1 MPAWTLWTLCH
12 CWVMRVIELVA
23 AGNEAS
29 DLLRVHDPS
38 LLEELGARAAFWTV
52 LDEGPVEACLA
63 LLIQFHDGQW
73 QARHVLAD
81 AGVHTGRT
89 EDAEA
94 LAWHEGWV
102 YVLGSHFGKK
112 KGPLKA
118 RRAFIAR
125 FRESLTPKL
134 EISRHAFALH
144 RTINDAI
151 AGTAG
156 TPAEEVHAR
165 FIAATRARAEARGK
179 AWAAQLVPGDH
190 PINIEGAAFTEQGT
204 LLIGLRW
211 PVTAE
216 GEPLLVELDRRLS
229 VENVYKLSG
238 VGQGPLGIRALSARD
253 DGSFDVIVG
262 SIDALDKGSVLLN
275 AHPEAREATCRHY
288 RFRLGQAPE
297 LVRDLAPLHHVE
309 GVAELDGRPIY
320 VTDEDH
326 RIGLLVPF
334 Q

>member
-1 MPAWTLWTLCH
+1 MCH
-12 CWVMRVIELVA
+12 CGKVREIELTA

-29 DLLRVHDPS
+29 DLLKVHDAA
-38 LLEELGARAAFWTV
+38 LLNELGARAAFWTV
-52 LDEGPVEACLA
+52 LDEGPVEECLA
-63 LLIQFHDGQW
+63 LLVQSHDGTW
-73 QARHVLAD
+73 AARHLNAD
-81 AGVHTGRT
+81 AGEHTGRT

-94 LAWHEGWV
+94 LAYHDGFV

-125 FRESLTPKL
+125 FRESLEPKL

-144 RTINDAI
+144 RRINDAI
-151 AGTAG
+151 AGSGIAG

-165 FIAATRARAEARGK
+165 FIAATRQRATAKGRP
-179 AWAAQLVPGDH
+179 WVDQLVPGDH
-190 PINIEGAAFTEQGT
+190 PINVEGAAFSREGT
-204 LLIGLRW
+204 LLLGLRW

-216 GEPLLVELDRRLS
+216 GEPFLVEVSKSLRVEGVHRLT
-229 VENVYKLSG
+229 G

-262 SIDALDKGSVLLN
+262 SIDAIDKGSVLLD

-288 RFRLGQAPE
+288 RFRLGEKPI
-297 LVRDLAPLHHVE
+297 LVRDLAPLHHIE
-309 GVAELDGRPIY
+309 GVSELDGQPIY
-320 VTDEDH
+320 VTDEEH
-326 RIGLLVPF
+326 RICLLVPSP
-334 Q
+334 